1 MAYDKP
7 FENKPN
13 FGSLFATKTKTNP
26 AQSDYWGDIKIDL
39 STVDTTNGI
48 ATVRLSGWKKK
59 SEKGT
64 TYLSLAVNNWK
75 SDSKNP
81 QPKKQEIQ
89 DDDLEF

>member
-26 AQSDYWGDIKIDL
+26 AQADYWGDIKIDL
-39 STVDTTNGI
+39 STVDTENGI
-48 ATVRLSGWKKK
+48 ATIKLSGWKKK
-59 SEKGT
+59 SERGT

-75 SDSKNP
+75 PSGEKT
-81 QPKKQEIQ
+81 QFKKQEIQ
-89 DDDLEF
+89 DDDIEF